1 MRSGNCWPPGSP
13 PDPIEHAD
21 PQGRFDDQGIT
32 AVDRLETVL
41 QHTARTVEATLD
53 ALLPPAG
60 GPRGRV
66 VEAMRYSCLGGG
78 KRLRPLLVISSA
90 ALFDVPE
97 DNALRT
103 AAAIEMI
110 HCYSLIHDDLPA
122 MDDADLRRGRPSV
135 HRAFDEATAIL
146 AGDGL
151 LTEAFA
157 VLADPRTAEDSGVR
171 SELVAALAEAAGA
184 AGMVGGQMI
193 DLSEERSGLD
203 LTGITEL
210 QRLKTGA
217 IIGFS
222 CAAGG
227 ILGGAS
233 TEERA
238 ALAGYADDLGL
249 AFQIADDL
257 LDLEATAEDLG
268 KPTGQDAA
276 AGKATFVGLLGV
288 EPARAKARDLIA
300 SAEARLER
308 FGERASVLR
317 QIARFVVD
325 RRS

>member
-1 MRSGNCWPPGSP
+1 M
-13 PDPIEHAD
+13 
-21 PQGRFDDQGIT
+21 
-32 AVDRLETVL
+32 DRLDNVL
-41 QHTARTVEATLD
+41 ERTARTVEATLD
-53 ALLPPAG
+53 SLLPPVE

-90 ALFDVPE
+90 GLFDVPE
-97 DNALRT
+97 SGAVRT

-151 LTEAFA
+151 LTEAFT
-157 VLADPRTAEDSGVR
+157 VLADPRTTENSDVR

-193 DLSEERSGLD
+193 DLSDERGALD
-203 LTGITEL
+203 LVGITEL

-227 ILGGAS
+227 ILGQAS
-233 TEERA
+233 MEDRA
-238 ALAGYADDLGL
+238 ALDGYAGDLGL
-249 AFQIADDL
+249 AFQIVDDL
-257 LDLEATAEDLG
+257 LDTESSTEDLG
-268 KPTGQDAA
+268 KPAGQDAV
-276 AGKATFVGLLGV
+276 AGKATFVGLLGAAA
-288 EPARAKARDLIA
+288 AREKARDLIR
-300 SAEARLER
+300 SAEGRLER

-325 RRS
+325 RRN